1 MNKGSEKNG
10 QCFNQKATSEHRCEW
25 VCGITLA
32 TAKSFFLSRIAF
44 SVSVVTFFYPH
55 GLTKTIKMCVN
66 CSPAGSRFAGVFW
79 GAWLRWS
86 FLFPRIQ
93 GMDA

>member
-1 MNKGSEKNG
+1 MVSVLIRKQQVSTDVSGFVGLHWQLPSL
-10 QCFNQKATSEHRCEW
+10 F
-25 VCGITLA
+25 
-32 TAKSFFLSRIAF
+32 FFLSRITF